1 MLYISAHNHI
11 YCNLH
16 WTVQQMVLSRQKSNL
31 TPVNSNLI
39 KTVTLPSTLYS
50 ILQPPLVSAFTT
62 QYEVPARWP
71 SPIPDTITP
80 FNPAHHWSHLQN
92 YGEPFRADSINKWAL
107 GGAPFSDS
115 SGKIKDK
122 WRIIDSQLSAK
133 GISMTELLGFLPLSL
148 SQSLSSHSLHICLPV
163 WSVQLLVAPPAP
175 PGIKPS
181 INTQQKGENLLKTS
195 ITAIRIRREASD
207 LILYGNPWVCPE
219 TELCLLILPT
229 LQHTLQEAM
238 QDFKKV
244 TAGTNKYI
252 SVQSSFSYIH
262 CYAEHG
268 ASFVCLK
275 KLIIFKCLWNPTIS
289 QVSQISDLSVIC
301 CICSVKL
308 RSFSSCRAETASV
321 IWSISRSMWTFANPG
336 ESSVFFSQRHGGAC

>member
-1 MLYISAHNHI
+1 MSAI
-11 YCNLH
+11 
-16 WTVQQMVLSRQKSNL
+16 
-31 TPVNSNLI
+31 
-39 KTVTLPSTLYS
+39 
-50 ILQPPLVSAFTT
+50 TT

-229 LQHTLQEAM
+229 LQHTLREAM
-238 QDFKKV
+238 QD
-244 TAGTNKYI
+244 
-252 SVQSSFSYIH
+252 
-262 CYAEHG
+262 
-268 ASFVCLK
+268 LK
-275 KLIIFKCLWNPTIS
+275 KRSQLAQTNTFQCS
-289 QVSQISDLSVIC
+289 QVFLIDTLLCRTRSFFCLFEEAHYFQVFVGSNNLASVRSVIC
-301 CICSVKL
+301 LLFAVS
-308 RSFSSCRAETASV
+308 AAS
-321 IWSISRSMWTFANPG
+321 N
-336 ESSVFFSQRHGGAC
+336 

>member
-16 WTVQQMVLSRQKSNL
+16 WTVQQMVVSRQKTNL

-50 ILQPPLVSAFTT
+50 ILQPPLASAFTT

-148 SQSLSSHSLHICLPV
+148 TQSLSSHSLHICLPV

-219 TELCLLILPT
+219 TELSTNPANT
-229 LQHTLQEAM
+229 STHSTRSNAR
-238 QDFKKV
+238 FKKKV

-252 SVQSSFSYIH
+252 SVQSSVPYIH
-262 CYAEHG
+262 IAMQNTVLLL
-268 ASFVCLK
+268 SVWRSSLFSSVCGIQQSRK
-275 KLIIFKCLWNPTIS
+275 S
-289 QVSQISDLSVIC
+289 VRSVIC
-301 CICSVKL
+301 L
-308 RSFSSCRAETASV
+308 L
-321 IWSISRSMWTFANPG
+321 FAVSAVSN
-336 ESSVFFSQRHGGAC
+336 

>member
-16 WTVQQMVLSRQKSNL
+16 WTVQQMVLSRQKTNL

-71 SPIPDTITP
+71 SLIPDTITP

-92 YGEPFRADSINKWAL
+92 YGEPFRADSVNKWAL

-219 TELCLLILPT
+219 TELSTNPANTSTHSTRSNARFKKTSQLAQTNT
-229 LQHTLQEAM
+229 LQCSRVFLIYTLLCRTRCFFCLFEEAHYF
-238 QDFKKV
+238 QVFV
-244 TAGTNKYI
+244 ESNNLA
-252 SVQSSFSYIH
+252 SQSDQW
-262 CYAEHG
+262 
-268 ASFVCLK
+268 FVCYLLYLQCQIKIFLFLSRRDSKRNLK
-275 KLIIFKCLWNPTIS
+275 YF
-289 QVSQISDLSVIC
+289 
-301 CICSVKL
+301 
-308 RSFSSCRAETASV
+308 
-321 IWSISRSMWTFANPG
+321 
-336 ESSVFFSQRHGGAC
+336 

>member
-1 MLYISAHNHI
+1 MSAI
-11 YCNLH
+11 
-16 WTVQQMVLSRQKSNL
+16 
-31 TPVNSNLI
+31 
-39 KTVTLPSTLYS
+39 
-50 ILQPPLVSAFTT
+50 TT

-229 LQHTLQEAM
+229 LQHTRQEAM
-238 QDFKKV
+238 QDLKKV

-252 SVQSSFSYIH
+252 SVQSSFSYMHI
-262 CYAEHG
+262 AMQNTELLL
-268 ASFVCLK
+268 SVWRSSLFSSVCG
-275 KLIIFKCLWNPTIS
+275 IQQS
-289 QVSQISDLSVIC
+289 RVSQISDLSVIC

-308 RSFSSCRAETASV
+308 RSFCSCRAETASV
-321 IWSISRSMWTFANPG
+321 ISSISRSMWTFANPG
-336 ESSVFFSQRHGGAC
+336 ESSAFFSQRRGGAR